1 MATRILNRHVY
12 DGEDDIYV
20 LAAAYLLAIASAR
33 GHFFN
38 DANKRTAFAS
48 SALFLRRNGILLRFS
63 PSHEEMTLAAAQG
76 NIDVW
81 NIANALKQS
90 T

>member
-1 MATRILNRHVY
+1 LSIQATYYKDMIEHSGDLKC
-12 DGEDDIYV
+12 
-20 LAAAYLLAIASAR
+20 
-33 GHFFN
+33 FN
-38 DANKRTAFAS
+38 DASKSTAFAS

-63 PSHEEMTLAAAQG
+63 PSHEELTVAAAQG

-81 NIANALKQS
+81 NIAKALKQS

>member
-1 MATRILNRHVY
+1 MQTEPFLFEVKTAQFYYTDMI
-12 DGEDDIYV
+12 
-20 LAAAYLLAIASAR
+20 
-33 GHFFN
+33 GHSGDLICFN
-38 DANKRTAFAS
+38 DANNRTEFAS

-63 PSHEEMTLAAAQG
+63 PSHEELTVAAAQG

-81 NIANALKQS
+81 NIAKALKQS

>member
-1 MATRILNRHVY
+1 MRMTI
-12 DGEDDIYV
+12 
-20 LAAAYLLAIASAR
+20 
-33 GHFFN
+33 
-38 DANKRTAFAS
+38 FAS

-63 PSHEEMTLAAAQG
+63 PSHEELTVAVAQG

-81 NIANALKQS
+81 NIAKALKQS